1 MRINVVQE
9 LFLKFTTFLL
19 FHRRKYR
26 ALWFVKLE
34 NNVLGKITVNKQRP
48 VNLDLATIKLP
59 AAAKASILHRVSG
72 VMMFFGV
79 GILIWALSV
88 SLSSPEGFASVKEC
102 FTGALGKFI
111 VWGIITALAYHFV
124 GGIRHLIMDLGHL
137 EEKGSGQA
145 SARFAIAL
153 WVVLAVL
160 AGVWVW

>member
-1 MRINVVQE
+1 M
-9 LFLKFTTFLL
+9 L

>member
-1 MRINVVQE
+1 M
-9 LFLKFTTFLL
+9 
-19 FHRRKYR
+19 
-26 ALWFVKLE
+26 
-34 NNVLGKITVNKQRP
+34 NKQRP